1 MPLQAFKLL
10 AAIIE
15 RNTAFVTIMK
25 KLKLIEIMID
35 YFKVG
40 NEKFNSY
47 LVKIIAGVIE
57 SKDLTMKEL
66 VEGKGP
72 GQNFIVQLTEILDT
86 ISGKDMTQWCVDD
99 LLDMI
104 YELLHY
110 IAEVAKNLSIKD
122 EEPE

>member
-1 MPLQAFKLL
+1 
-10 AAIIE
+10 
-15 RNTAFVTIMK
+15 
-25 KLKLIEIMID
+25 MID

>member
-1 MPLQAFKLL
+1 
-10 AAIIE
+10 
-15 RNTAFVTIMK
+15 MK

-86 ISGKDMTQWCVDD
+86 ISGKDMT
-99 LLDMI
+99 
-104 YELLHY
+104 
-110 IAEVAKNLSIKD
+110 
-122 EEPE
+122 